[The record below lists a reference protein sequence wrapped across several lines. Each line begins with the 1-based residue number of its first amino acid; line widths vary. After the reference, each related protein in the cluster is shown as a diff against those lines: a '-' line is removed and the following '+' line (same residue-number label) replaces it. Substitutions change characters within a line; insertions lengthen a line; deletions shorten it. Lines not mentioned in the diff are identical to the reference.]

1 MSDLEKKWIALED
14 SRLVE
19 LILRSVGD
27 DHKKEI
33 INSVMSQPH
42 TIADIVEIS
51 KIPHTSGYRKVKSLI
66 DDGIL
71 IPREYVTAHDGKR
84 IAKYQAV
91 FETILIT
98 IEQNKIILCILASQE
113 FMKESPMFHNHEHHP
128 STSGSLKES

>member
-1 MSDLEKKWIALED
+1 VINISDSEKKWIALED

-27 DHKKEI
+27 EDKKEI
-33 INSVMSQPH
+33 INVVMNQPY

-66 DDGIL
+66 DEGIL

-91 FETILIT
+91 FETILIAL
-98 IEQNKIILCILASQE
+98 EKNKVVLCILASQE
-113 FMKESPMFHNHEHHP
+113 FIKQSPAFQNH
-128 STSGSLKES
+128 K